1 MAVRAKISSSGELSL
16 PAELR
21 ERHGLVAG
29 AVVLID
35 DTGDGLVIRTWPQAV
50 AHARAMSRR
59 LLEGKPELTVDD
71 FIADRRAEAA
81 RE

>member
-35 DTGDGLVIRTWPQAV
+35 DTGDGLVIRP
-50 AHARAMSRR
+50 
-59 LLEGKPELTVDD
+59 
-71 FIADRRAEAA
+71 
-81 RE
+81 